1 MLLQGSGLWQKLNAV
16 KPISCEPRG
25 SGEDFDAVMTRY
37 YEGIQRGVGGL
48 FFAVC
53 RGKVLDLQA
62 VQYDWSTLIDAW
74 VCKNELIFQYYQTLQ
89 FYPII
94 VQKLSTWLACCADW

>member
-1 MLLQGSGLWQKLNAV
+1 MSNHIPCSRLFLDANNTKISLLQGSGLWQKLNAV

-37 YEGIQRGVGGL
+37 YEGIQRGAGGL

-53 RGKVLDLQA
+53 RGKA
-62 VQYDWSTLIDAW
+62 RPAAKSQYA
-74 VCKNELIFQYYQTLQ
+74 
-89 FYPII
+89 
-94 VQKLSTWLACCADW
+94 